1 MAQKVYGCRGSS
13 RDVEVHVE
21 RRKAVVD
28 KETHLEMAG
37 TASLSVSVLLI
48 SGLAVPAVLFLP
60 LHISQHLHPDR
71 SKLIDDRPNSSPEVQ
86 SP

>member
-1 MAQKVYGCRGSS
+1 MAAEIRVAMSRFMS
-13 RDVEVHVE
+13 RDE
-21 RRKAVVD
+21 RAVVD